1 MSKYTCECGST
12 KEFTG
17 TETMRVVNGQVC
29 NFADDGTQVDL
40 CECGK
45 TMERVKTG
53 KGWGGFVSTKG
64 GGTGN
69 FKRS

>member
-17 TETMRVVNGQVC
+17 TETMRVVDGTVR

-45 TMERVKTG
+45 NMDRVKTS
-53 KGWGGFVSTKG
+53 KGYAGFVSTKG

>member
-12 KEFTG
+12 KDFTG
-17 TETMRVVNGQVC
+17 TETMRVVDGQVR
-29 NFADDGTQVDL
+29 NYADDGTQVDL

-45 TMERVKTG
+45 TMKRTATN
-53 KGWGGFVSTKG
+53 KGYAGFVSAKG
-64 GGTGN
+64 GRTGN